1 MKIDD
6 LASKHDQAKI
16 FNLEY
21 EFRINKLK
29 LDYIKLMDAFPPVR
43 ASSLDASKPARGAA
57 RLEKMADEHQ
67 AGIAELRTFIYLNF
81 NHFNAAS
88 CSSLSCIPTRAI
100 GEDERYIHRIWM
112 GGQLPAIAAEAIQ
125 QWGAALE
132 EVRAN
137 GGAPYVSIL
146 WVWDEG
152 QLQRDARFSPTG
164 GAGRYAIGRYAIGEN
179 TLHINS
185 LRDLARDFARDNFE
199 VLDELHA
206 KRYFATLSDYFRILI
221 MCEYGGIYMDV
232 DTIPHNPA
240 TIFLMKPEVPDYFH
254 RQVGAAGG
262 AGKSHHVSW
271 MNLFLDET
279 GMIIAKKNDAALR
292 QVFRNVN
299 LAYATI
305 ETGMPRACAQF
316 EAQLFGEFYAEWK
329 KNIGRT
335 FLSHAEFYQ
344 RYSVLYH
351 GGKEAV
357 VGGIRGMRLL
367 VDIITDIEIPLS
379 EEEQGAYARCIARLD
394 AIDWRL
400 EDPLALA
407 DIVEVFSI
415 DEAPRMAYPAQLR
428 AEIDHFHYYSVLS
441 DDAQLDRVNALFC
454 RYLIAHNSKS
464 IAAGLFWRS
473 TVGRHGARTASD
485 SGAIAP
491 PAGKAAEYSGGGG
504 LLSHAPV
511 RLIPGAL
518 LGEETK
524 NRMAKLLFATS
535 YLEYCSFGNKLN
547 VQFVELQ
554 RRQNIDPYLKHIHG
568 LHDEEDNF
576 IGFFTAATMA
586 DFEAC
591 GAVSYYRDEMKALD
605 EAYDQFVLEHSRA
618 ADCFVSSLAIDEKYR
633 GQGLFNQ
640 MLNEIRNLA
649 GQKRCGRI
657 TLTVWEKSE
666 ALQIYLRKGFRIAG
680 TFDYAFSLFYERLH
694 FLVYEPGQG
703 GAAE

>member
-29 LDYIKLMDAFPPVR
+29 LDYITLTDAFPH
-43 ASSLDASKPARGAA
+43 ALADAADASGHDT
-57 RLEKMADEHQ
+57 RLEKMADEHN
-67 AGIAELRTFIYLNF
+67 AGVADLRKFIHLNF

-88 CSSLSCIPTRAI
+88 CSSLSCIPTRSI
-100 GEDERYIHRIWM
+100 GDDERYIHRIWM
-112 GGQLPAIAAEAIQ
+112 GGQLPSIAAEAIQ
-125 QWGAALE
+125 QWGAALDA
-132 EVRAN
+132 VREN

-152 QLQRDARFSPTG
+152 QLQRDASFSPTG
-164 GAGRYAIGRYAIGEN
+164 GAGRYAIGRYAIGRN

-185 LRDLARDFARDNFE
+185 LRELALDFAQDRFE
-199 VLDELHA
+199 VLDELHTQ
-206 KRYFATLSDYFRILI
+206 RYFATLSDYFRILI

-254 RQVGAAGG
+254 RQRADGGG
-262 AGKSHHVSW
+262 AENSHHVSW

-292 QVFRNVN
+292 EVLRNVN
-299 LAYATI
+299 LAYSTI
-305 ETGMPRACAQF
+305 DADIPCGCPEF
-316 EAQLFGEFYAEWK
+316 ESQLFGAFYAEWK
-329 KNIGRT
+329 KNLGRT

-367 VDIITDIEIPLS
+367 VDIITDIEIPLN
-379 EEEQGAYARCIARLD
+379 EEEQRAYARCIAKLD
-394 AIDWRL
+394 EINWRL
-400 EDPLALA
+400 EDPLDLA
-407 DIVEVFSI
+407 NIVEVFSI

-441 DDAQLDRVNALFC
+441 DDERLDRVNALFC
-454 RYLIAHNSKS
+454 RYLVAHNSKN
-464 IAAGLFWRS
+464 IAAGSFWRR
-473 TVGRHGARTASD
+473 TVGRHGAGMPAAA
-485 SGAIAP
+485 GAMAAP
-491 PAGKAAEYSGGGG
+491 DYSGHAG

-511 RLIPGAL
+511 RLVPGVL

-524 NRMAKLLFATS
+524 NRMAKLLFSTS

-547 VQFVELQ
+547 VQIVELQ
-554 RRQNIDPYLKHIHG
+554 RRQNIDPYLRHLHG
-568 LHDEEDNF
+568 LHDEDDNF

-586 DFEAC
+586 DFHAC
-591 GAVSYYRDEMKALD
+591 GAVSYYRDDMKALD
-605 EAYDQFVLEHSRA
+605 DAYDQFVLEHSRV

-633 GQGLFNQ
+633 GKGLFNQ
-640 MLNEIRNLA
+640 MLNEIKSLA
-649 GQKRCGRI
+649 SRKRCERI
-657 TLTVWEKSE
+657 TLTVWEKSD
-666 ALQIYLRKGFRIAG
+666 ALRIYLRKGFKIAG
-680 TFDYAFSLFYERLH
+680 TFDYAFNIFYDRLH

-703 GAAE
+703 GAVE